1 VDLNKI
7 SNYFQKKIQN
17 KIIDIEKYLD
27 EQIKQ
32 YNPIIYNSI
41 DLRNSGFK
49 IAPVD
54 VNFFPAGFNNISE
67 QSKKS
72 AVIEIQKLLENQ
84 NKILIIAENHDRNI
98 NYLKN
103 ILSLKQILE
112 EANKE
117 VKIANLVNQ
126 EKKSFEIDSSILEI
140 DGLMVSY
147 SETNV
152 KQLKTISDN
161 FIPDRI
167 IINNDMTDGY
177 PDIFDSISNEIFMP
191 NPLCGWFNRKKSTF
205 FQVYNETMTEIGEK
219 FQFDPWVF
227 SPLSTEVDNIDI
239 KNNNDLLKIQNS
251 VRGMMNE
258 AQKKYDHYE
267 IRWTKPYCFVKSNQ
281 GTYGMGVI
289 SVESSEEIMHLNK
302 KSRHDMETGKSGK
315 KIDSV
320 IIQEGIPTIEKLE
333 SATAEKTIYLVNG
346 KIIGGFFRCN
356 QGKNSK
362 INLNSKSS
370 FFKPL
375 NQEDYQTPIIDF
387 IMKVT
392 YLSALKECEYYK
404 ELDKSKLFNNAVFN
418 DAITSEQNTSHS
430 PHP

>member
-1 VDLNKI
+1 MDINKI
-7 SNYFQKKIQN
+7 NNYFKNNIQN
-17 KIIDIEKYLD
+17 KIIDIGKYLD
-27 EQIKQ
+27 EKIKQ

-67 QSKKS
+67 QSRKS
-72 AVIEIQKLLENQ
+72 AVIEIQKLLKNQ

-117 VKIANLVNQ
+117 VKIANLINQ
-126 EKKSFEIDSSILEI
+126 EKKSFEIDNSILEI
-140 DGLMVSY
+140 DRLMISY
-147 SETNV
+147 SEING
-152 KQLKTISDN
+152 KQLTTLSDN
-161 FIPDRI
+161 FMPDRI

-177 PDIFDSISNEIFMP
+177 PDIFDGISNEIFMP

-205 FQVYNETMTEIGEK
+205 FKIYNETMTEIGEK

-227 SPLSTEVDNIDI
+227 YPLSTEVDNIDI
-239 KNNNDLLKIQNS
+239 KNNDDLLKIQNS
-251 VRGMMNE
+251 VKEMMNE
-258 AQKKYDHYE
+258 TQKKYDHYG
-267 IRWTKPYCFVKSNQ
+267 IRWTQPYCFVKSNQ

-289 SVESSEEIMHLNK
+289 SVESPEEIMHLNK

-346 KIIGGFFRCN
+346 KIIGGFLRCN

-375 NQEDYQTPIIDF
+375 DEPDYQSPIIDF
-387 IMKVT
+387 IIKVT
-392 YLSALKECEYYK
+392 YLSALKECNYY
-404 ELDKSKLFNNAVFN
+404 EMLSENKLFNNE
-418 DAITSEQNTSHS
+418 ITSQQHIT
-430 PHP
+430 HPPLP